1 MKRRKRWWIV
11 GERVGRAVRCASVRF
26 GVGAGCSARAAT
38 WASCS
43 EKTQTMWTTIL
54 RWIMVA
60 YDVYAE
66 LLGWE
71 VSKVLK
77 RYEKGRT
84 TI

>member
-1 MKRRKRWWIV
+1 VSVLGVLLGVPVLDLELVLVVQR
-11 GERVGRAVRCASVRF
+11 GR
-26 GVGAGCSARAAT
+26 
-38 WASCS
+38 ASCS

-54 RWIMVA
+54 LWIMVA